1 MTKKVLAVIL
11 AAFLMLPCGVSA
23 ASTDKF
29 EGHWELNTTRTVIF
43 ASDGGTYIRPLEK
56 EMGTVIHLN
65 EYIPVKNG
73 YIFDGWYSDPR
84 TKIERVNEITLNESI
99 VVYAKWIDDGTVK
112 STAENEY
119 NRSVTDNTVV
129 FTNADTA
136 VSVPVTEL
144 WVNQNA
150 RLEALMQVYNQKF
163 NK

>member
-1 MTKKVLAVIL
+1 
-11 AAFLMLPCGVSA
+11 MLPCGVSA

-43 ASDGGTYIRPLEK
+43 ASDGGAYIRPVEK
-56 EMGTVIHLN
+56 ETGTVIHLD
-65 EYIPVKNG
+65 EYIPTKDG

-84 TKIERVNEITLNESI
+84 TKIERVNEITLNENI

-112 STAENEY
+112 STAENEFE
-119 NRSVTDNTVV
+119 RSVTDNTVV
-129 FTNADTA
+129 FTNADTE

-150 RLEALMQVYNQKF
+150 RLEALMQIYNQKF

>member
-1 MTKKVLAVIL
+1 MTKKVLAVVL
-11 AAFLMLPCGVSA
+11 AAALMLPCGVSA

-43 ASDGGTYIRPLEK
+43 ASDGGTYIRPLEM
-56 EMGTVIHLN
+56 ETGTVLN
-65 EYIPVKNG
+65 LDEYIPVKNG

-84 TKIERVNEITLNESI
+84 TKIERVNEITLNENT

-112 STAENEY
+112 STAENELE
-119 NRSVTDNTVV
+119 RSVTDNTVV

-150 RLEALMQVYNQKF
+150 RLEALMQIYNQKF
-163 NK
+163 NN

>member
-1 MTKKVLAVIL
+1 MTKKVLAVVL
-11 AAFLMLPCGVSA
+11 AASLMLPCGVSA

-43 ASDGGTYIRPLEK
+43 ASDGGTYIRPVEK
-56 EMGTVIHLN
+56 ETGTVIYLDEH
-65 EYIPVKNG
+65 IPVKDG

-84 TKIERVNEITLNESI
+84 TKIERVNEITLNENT

-112 STAENEY
+112 GTAENELE
-119 NRSVTDNTVV
+119 RSVTDNTVV
-129 FTNADTA
+129 FTNADTE

-150 RLEALMQVYNQKF
+150 RLEALMQIYNQKF
-163 NK
+163 NN

>member
-1 MTKKVLAVIL
+1 MTKKVLAIVL

-23 ASTDKF
+23 ASKDKF
-29 EGHWELNTTRTVIF
+29 EGHWELNTTRTVVF

-56 EMGTVIHLN
+56 EIGTVIHLD
-65 EYIPVKNG
+65 EYIPVKDG

-84 TKIERVNEITLNESI
+84 TKIERVREITLNENI

-136 VSVPVTEL
+136 ISVPVTEL

-150 RLEALMQVYNQKF
+150 RLEVLMQVYNQKF